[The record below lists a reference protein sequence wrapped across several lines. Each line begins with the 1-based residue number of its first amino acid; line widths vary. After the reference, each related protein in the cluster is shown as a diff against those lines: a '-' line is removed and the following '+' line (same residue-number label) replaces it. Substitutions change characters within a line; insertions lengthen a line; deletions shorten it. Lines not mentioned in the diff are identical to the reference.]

1 MIEFL
6 KLKDVNEPHLPQLRE
21 AVERVLQ
28 SGRYLLGAET
38 EAFEAEFAQYCGVR
52 HCIGVGNGLDALHL
66 ILRAMD
72 IGPGDEVIVPGHTFI
87 ATWLAVSYA
96 GADIVPVEPDA
107 ATCNIDPGRIEA
119 VIGPRTKAIIAVHL
133 YGQPA
138 DMAAIN
144 ALAQRHGLRVIE
156 DAAQAH
162 GSRYDGRRVGGL
174 SHAAGFSFYPGKNL
188 GALGDGGAVTTND
201 DELAARLRKLRNYGS
216 TVRYHH
222 DEVGVNSRLDEMQ
235 AAMLR
240 AKLPKLDEENQRRAA
255 IAARYLERLAP
266 LPVQLP
272 FVHQKVTPVWHLFVI
287 RHAQRDSIQ
296 QALGRQ
302 GIGSLIHYPV
312 AVHRQAAYTSGRYA
326 REWPRLPLSESMAAQ
341 VLSLPM
347 GPTLSDGDVDAVVH
361 ALQMALQD

>member
-119 VIGPRTKAIIAVHL
+119 VIGPTDPRPSSPCIFTANRRTW
-133 YGQPA
+133 
-138 DMAAIN
+138 
-144 ALAQRHGLRVIE
+144 QRSMPWRSVTACASLKTPPKPMVR
-156 DAAQAH
+156 ATT
-162 GSRYDGRRVGGL
+162 GRRVRWTQPCGRFQLL
-174 SHAAGFSFYPGKNL
+174 S
-188 GALGDGGAVTTND
+188 
-201 DELAARLRKLRNYGS
+201 R
-216 TVRYHH
+216 
-222 DEVGVNSRLDEMQ
+222 
-235 AAMLR
+235 
-240 AKLPKLDEENQRRAA
+240 
-255 IAARYLERLAP
+255 
-266 LPVQLP
+266 
-272 FVHQKVTPVWHLFVI
+272 QK
-287 RHAQRDSIQ
+287 
-296 QALGRQ
+296 
-302 GIGSLIHYPV
+302 
-312 AVHRQAAYTSGRYA
+312 SGRHWA
-326 REWPRLPLSESMAAQ
+326 TAAQ
-341 VLSLPM
+341 
-347 GPTLSDGDVDAVVH
+347 
-361 ALQMALQD
+361 